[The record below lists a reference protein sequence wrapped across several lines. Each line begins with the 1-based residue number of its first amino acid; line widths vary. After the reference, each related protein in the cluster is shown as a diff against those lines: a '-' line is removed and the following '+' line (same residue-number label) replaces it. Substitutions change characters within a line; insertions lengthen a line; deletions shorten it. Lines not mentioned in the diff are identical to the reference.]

1 MTETGS
7 LLDERSPGRPE
18 AADQPPEAT
27 GAHGESARSAYLV
40 LARKYRPST
49 FDDLLGQDVLVRT
62 LTNAF
67 AQGRIAHA
75 FLFVGVRG
83 VGKTTAARIIARGLN
98 CQSDSRPTVR
108 PCGQCASCTEALAE
122 RHLDILEI
130 DGASHTGVDDV
141 RSLTDAAH
149 YRPTTGRYKVYIVDE
164 VHMLSQAA
172 FNALLKTLEEP
183 PPHVVFIFCTTEVR
197 RLPVTVLSRCQRFDL
212 LRIPQDVLAQHFR
225 RIVELEGAQVDDE
238 ALRIIARAADG
249 SVRDGLSILDQA
261 MSHQGAAIEGAA
273 TRDMLG
279 VTDRALVF
287 DLFEQ
292 IMAGETA
299 AALEQIAR
307 LYGAGADPR
316 AVLEDLLGLTH
327 WLSRIRAAPETA
339 DAAEVPETERVRGR
353 DLAARLTV
361 PILARTWQMTLRSL
375 EEAAAAPDARS
386 VVDMAV
392 IRLCYVA
399 DLPDPGT
406 LIRRL
411 EAKGGT
417 PGAEPGRPSTKSA
430 GPAST
435 PSGRGGAAVAV
446 AGGHQAFAMPS
457 GTPADAPTAAATPSS
472 FEELIE
478 LLRDGKHARL
488 VYNLEN
494 YVHLVRFDAR
504 QRQLEYRASPKA
516 PSGFVETL
524 AMELERTTGSRWLLA
539 LVQAGGQETV
549 RERRVA
555 LRAQRWRLAE
565 AQSIVATARK
575 RVRNLPDGMRVGEP
589 TVNEVWERS
598 VTGDNGT

>member
-7 LLDERSPGRPE
+7 LLDERSSGPPE
-18 AADQPPEAT
+18 VAGQPPEAT
-27 GAHGESARSAYLV
+27 GADNVSARPAYLV

-49 FDDLLGQDVLVRT
+49 FDDLLGQDVVVRT

-67 AQGRIAHA
+67 EQGRIAHA

-83 VGKTTAARIIARGLN
+83 VGKTTTARIIARGLN
-98 CQSDSRPTVR
+98 CQSDSRPIVR
-108 PCGQCASCTEALAE
+108 PCGQCPSCTEALAE

-141 RSLTDAAH
+141 RGLTEAAH

-212 LRIPQDVLAQHFR
+212 LRVPQEILAQHFR
-225 RIVELEGAQVDDE
+225 RIVELEGAQIDDE
-238 ALRIIARAADG
+238 ALRLIARAADG

-261 MSHQGAAIEGAA
+261 ISHQGAAIEGTA

-279 VTDRALVF
+279 VADRTLVF

-292 IMAGETA
+292 IMAGEAA
-299 AALEQIAR
+299 AALEQVAR

-339 DAAEVPETERVRGR
+339 DAPEVPEAERVRGR

-361 PILARTWQMTLRSL
+361 PVLARVWQMTLRSL
-375 EEAAAAPDARS
+375 EEAAAAPDAKS

-411 EAKGGT
+411 EAEGGT
-417 PGAEPGRPSTKSA
+417 SSAGPGLSAIKSA

-435 PSGRGGAAVAV
+435 PSGRGRGAVAAVWGQQASAV
-446 AGGHQAFAMPS
+446 PS
-457 GTPADAPTAAATPSS
+457 GARPEAPPASATPSS
-472 FEELIE
+472 FDELIE

-504 QRQLEYRASPKA
+504 QRQLEYRVSPKA

-524 AMELERTTGSRWLLA
+524 ALELERKTGSRWLLV
-539 LVQAGGQETV
+539 LVQAGGGETV

-555 LRAQRWRLAE
+555 LREQRRGLAE
-565 AQSIVATARK
+565 SQSIVATARK

-598 VTGDNGT
+598 DTDDNGT